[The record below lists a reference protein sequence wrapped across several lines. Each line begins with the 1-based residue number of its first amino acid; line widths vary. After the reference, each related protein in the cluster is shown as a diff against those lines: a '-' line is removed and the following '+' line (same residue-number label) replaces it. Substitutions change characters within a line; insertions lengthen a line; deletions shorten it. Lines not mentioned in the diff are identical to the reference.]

1 MSDET
6 KQPWTPGEWEAST
19 TDRVLTGPMAEDFAD
34 WIILVGR
41 YPEDDEGM
49 VVARAYN
56 DAGQRTKA
64 NATLIAAAPA
74 LAKALAAFVITYDR
88 HMSTGVRGTTVYVDP
103 PEIAAARS
111 ELESIGWKWG
121 KR

>member
-1 MSDET
+1 MTDET
-6 KQPWTPGEWEAST
+6 KQPWTPGEWEMFGGRLIRSVHGGT
-19 TDRVLTGPMAEDFAD
+19 TTPIAETRNPYRHGVGPVRAHEEDA
-34 WIILVGR
+34 
-41 YPEDDEGM
+41 
-49 VVARAYN
+49 
-56 DAGQRTKA
+56 A
-64 NATLIAAAPA
+64 NGKLMAAAPA
-74 LAKALAAFVITYDR
+74 MAKALAAFVITYDR